1 MLKKEDIENLM
12 GKQEDLHPDLV
23 DHIDHDSPLGNFLKH
38 PLYLSVYDE
47 SMNAYINTA
56 YLSKKAQAD
65 KTLKDKDW
73 KQWIWLHERP
83 FRLDAFLYVSQ
94 DLPAKKYWNLLRDI
108 WIDTEGPSVN
118 QDIWLQLFARRYPG
132 RRKMMTGKERRAF
145 HKATPTLEINNY
157 RGFGQNPDDEI
168 NREQGMSWTLSYEK
182 AEWFAKR
189 FMTDV
194 GASLDRDMES
204 DIKPMVAEA
213 ICQKENVIAYFD
225 YRGEQEIVIDPANIR
240 ILRTQETL

>member
-1 MLKKEDIENLM
+1 
-12 GKQEDLHPDLV
+12 
-23 DHIDHDSPLGNFLKH
+23 
-38 PLYLSVYDE
+38 
-47 SMNAYINTA
+47 
-56 YLSKKAQAD
+56 
-65 KTLKDKDW
+65 
-73 KQWIWLHERP
+73 
-83 FRLDAFLYVSQ
+83 
-94 DLPAKKYWNLLRDI
+94 
-108 WIDTEGPSVN
+108 
-118 QDIWLQLFARRYPG
+118 
-132 RRKMMTGKERRAF
+132 MMTGKERRAF
-145 HKATPTLEINNY
+145 HKATPTLEINIY

-225 YRGEQEIVIDPANIR
+225 SRDEQEIVIDPANVR